1 MRSNIGAAIWHR
13 TLSTSV
19 FFREGIGCN
28 FVQDRR
34 RALSNQISVHQI
46 SLVLVVAMSVFQITV
61 YLALI
66 AAISGFHTTHNARQ
80 YLSPGASLQMNI
92 ADRFFRVVKSNVNSL
107 LSNLEDPEKI
117 LDQAVN
123 DMQNDLVKIRQSYA
137 EISATQKRME
147 KQKEQAVKMGDEWYK
162 RAQLALS
169 KNDEELAREAL
180 SRRQIQVTIAE
191 DLQKGMST
199 QGAAIDKLYT
209 SMTQLDAKIL
219 DAKRQK
225 DTYVARARTAK
236 TSVQVND
243 MLSSMSGA
251 GSNSM
256 EAFER
261 MKVKVEN
268 LEAQAEVAG
277 ELAASSSGSAS
288 PNMEDRFKALEGSS
302 MVDDELERMRR
313 QLPGSVNYE
322 APKPVM
328 SLPPAA
334 MSEADIEYEKLKKE
348 LGM

>member
-1 MRSNIGAAIWHR
+1 MESASEDIKGVHPKASEATASLTAI
-13 TLSTSV
+13 TMTAILTIL
-19 FFREGIGCN
+19 FLA
-28 FVQDRR
+28 FV
-34 RALSNQISVHQI
+34 A
-46 SLVLVVAMSVFQITV
+46 T
-61 YLALI
+61 
-66 AAISGFHTTHNARQ
+66 ISGFGPLNNGRIRFQ
-80 YLSPGASLQMNI
+80 SSSSLKMNI
-92 ADRFFRVVKSNVNSL
+92 ADRFFRVVKSNVNNL
-107 LSNLEDPEKI
+107 LSNLEDPEKV

-137 EISATQKRME
+137 EISASQKRME

-180 SRRQIQVTIAE
+180 SRRQIQVTVAD

-199 QGAAIDKLYT
+199 QAAAIEKLYG

-225 DTYVARARTAK
+225 DTYIARARTAK

-261 MKVKVEN
+261 MKAKVEN

-288 PNMEDRFKALEGSS
+288 PNMEERFKALEGSS
-302 MVDDELERMRR
+302 RIEDELEKMRR
-313 QLPGSVNYE
+313 QLPSGQAVE
-322 APKPVM
+322 APKPIM
-328 SLPPAA
+328 SLPAA
-334 MSEADIEYEKLKKE
+334 AASEVDIEYERLKKE